1 MAIKDILSTLEDALK
16 DLVTLE
22 IVTAVGAV
30 QPTPSPKPGESRAAP
45 ALDPGAKVMRTRID
59 LVRSGVTTEIDPA
72 FVSGE
77 YQSLRQ
83 FHADRE
89 KLASD
94 MVKGHVETIK
104 SIIQLIQGQG
114 AKGA

>member
-1 MAIKDILSTLEDALK
+1 MAIKDILTTLEGALQ

-22 IVTAVGAV
+22 IITAVGPV
-30 QPTPSPKPGESRAAP
+30 QPTPPSKPGESRAAP
-45 ALDPGAKVMRTRID
+45 ALDAGAKVMRTRID

-77 YQSLRQ
+77 YQGLRQ

-94 MVKGHVETIK
+94 MVKGHIETIK
-104 SIIQLIQGQG
+104 SIIQLIEGHAG
-114 AKGA
+114 KGA